1 MKALCAIVIPSPIVT
16 TQWRRELNKTRALI
30 DKVIKDL
37 DTAKGDDLNKIA
49 DQGVAFIVL
58 STLTDP
64 ENLAKIE
71 TLLEPKRRKR
81 PLFRI

>member
-1 MKALCAIVIPSPIVT
+1 M
-16 TQWRRELNKTRALI
+16 
-30 DKVIKDL
+30 KDL

-64 ENLAKIE
+64 ENLTKIE
-71 TLLEPKRRKR
+71 TLREPKRRKSY
-81 PLFRI
+81 LCHI

>member
-1 MKALCAIVIPSPIVT
+1 MIVT
-16 TQWRRELNKTRALI
+16 TQWRKELDKTRALI
-30 DKVIKDL
+30 DKVMKDL
-37 DTAKGDDLNKIA
+37 DTATGDNLNNIA

-71 TLLEPKRRKR
+71 TLREPKRRKKS
-81 PLFRI
+81 LWFI